1 MKKEGQIII
10 KKVIKKGGHGGHH
23 GGAWKVAYADF
34 VTAMMALF
42 MVLWLVAVMSIDS
55 KKAVAEYFRSSSV
68 LQGLNPTSAGA
79 GKGITIMQGNM
90 LKLDEHPGGL
100 GKGSDKESDQPIGGE
115 MSSADLQTQLTKMV
129 EEKLAEIK
137 DQVLIFTTSEGV
149 RIELVEKE
157 GSPMFES
164 GKAGVLEK
172 GHKALDVIA
181 GTLGKVPNS
190 LSIEGHTD
198 SYKYQRE
205 DYTNWELAADRA
217 NAARRELV
225 KHGVPDGKIKRI
237 TSFADVV
244 PLKPENTFDPVN
256 RRVSILVNSK

>member
-1 MKKEGQIII
+1 MKKEGQIIV

-42 MVLWLVAVMSIDS
+42 LVLWLVAVMSIES
-55 KKAVAEYFRSSSV
+55 KKAIAEYFRSASV
-68 LQGLNPTSAGA
+68 LQGSDSGGGKGITATQGDLVKLDKNAGGA
-79 GKGITIMQGNM
+79 GKGT
-90 LKLDEHPGGL
+90 DREP
-100 GKGSDKESDQPIGGE
+100 DYE
-115 MSSADLQTQLTKMV
+115 MSAVSAEALQNELRKTV
-129 EEKLAEIK
+129 EEKLSEIK
-137 DQVLIFTTSEGV
+137 DQVLIFTTNEGV

-164 GKAGVLEK
+164 GKANLLDK
-172 GHKALDVIA
+172 GYKALAVISGSLA
-181 GTLGKVPNS
+181 KVPNK
-190 LSIEGHTD
+190 LIIEGHTD

-205 DYTNWELAADRA
+205 NYSNWELAADRA

-225 KHGVPDGKIKRI
+225 KNGIPEGKIMRI
-237 TSFADVV
+237 TSFSDVV
-244 PLKPENTFDPVN
+244 PLKTENSFDPIN

>member
-42 MVLWLVAVMSIDS
+42 MVLWLVAVMSIES
-55 KKAVAEYFRSSSV
+55 KKAIAEYFRSSSV
-68 LQGLNPTSAGA
+68 MQGLNPTSAGA
-79 GKGITIMQGNM
+79 GKGLTIMQGNM
-90 LKLDEHPGGL
+90 LKLDQDPGGL
-100 GKGSDKESDQPIGGE
+100 GKGTDKESDQPIGGE
-115 MSSADLQTQLTKMV
+115 MSSADLQTKLTKIV

-164 GKAGVLEK
+164 GKAGILEK
-172 GHKALDVIA
+172 GHKAIHVIA
-181 GTLGKVPNS
+181 GALEKVPNNI
-190 LSIEGHTD
+190 SIEGHTD
-198 SYKYQRE
+198 SHKYQNQ
-205 DYTNWELAADRA
+205 DYSNWELAADRA
-217 NAARRELV
+217 NAARRELI
-225 KHGVPDGKIKRI
+225 KNGITEGKIKRI

-244 PLKPENTFDPVN
+244 PLKSENSFDPIN